1 MELRAIIVEDEE
13 NNRETLKNMLNEF
26 CMDVTIVGE
35 AESVEAAVAVI
46 SKEKPDVIFLDIEI
60 KSGTGFDVL
69 NLTSNLNFEVIFT
82 TAFDQFAIKAMKFS
96 SLDYLLKPIDLEELQ
111 NAIEKARSRKNQA
124 LYKKQLETL
133 MLNLKHEKPKLNKIC
148 LSTSDGLDFIEVDTI
163 LYCKANG
170 SYTTFVIDNKKDIL
184 VSRHLKEYVSLF
196 NDHDFMRVHNSF
208 LVNLKNID
216 KFVRND
222 GGYVLMKNGDRV
234 NISRS
239 KKDEFVEAMNSLIG
253 N

>member
-13 NNRETLKNMLNEF
+13 NNRETLKNILEQF
-26 CMDVTIVGE
+26 CVDVSIVGM
-35 AESVEAAVAVI
+35 AESVEDAVSII
-46 SKEKPDVIFLDIEI
+46 SKEQPDLVFLDIEI

-82 TAFDQFAIKAMKFS
+82 TAYDQFAIKAMKFS

-111 NAIEKARSRKNQA
+111 TAVEKARKRKNQEV
-124 LYKKQLETL
+124 YKKQLETL
-133 MLNLKHEKPKLNKIC
+133 IYNLKQDKPKLNKIC
-148 LSTSDGLDFIEVDTI
+148 LSTADGLNFLHVDTI

-170 SYTTFVIDNKKDIL
+170 SYTSFVLDGKKEIF
-184 VSRHLKEYVSLF
+184 VSRHLKEYTSLF

-208 LVNLKNID
+208 LVNLKNVD
-216 KFVRND
+216 QYVRND
-222 GGYVLMKNGDRV
+222 GGYIIMKNGDRV

-239 KKDEFVEAMNSLIG
+239 KKEAFINAMNRLLG
-253 N
+253 H

>member
-13 NNRETLKNMLNEF
+13 NNRETLKNTLEEF
-26 CMDVTIVGE
+26 CVNVTIVGF
-35 AESVEAAVAVI
+35 AESVEEAVAVI
-46 SKEKPDVIFLDIEI
+46 TKEKPDIVFLDIEI

-111 NAIEKARSRKNQA
+111 NAIEKARNRKNQA

-133 MLNLKHEKPKLNKIC
+133 MLNLKQEKPKLNKIC

-170 SYTTFVIDNKKDIL
+170 SYTSFILDNKKEIL

-222 GGYVLMKNGDRV
+222 GGYIIMKNGDRV

-239 KKDEFVEAMNSLIG
+239 KKDEFVQAMNLLIG